1 MLQKCLTTTD
11 KWNRKLR
18 CSCGAS
24 FRKNRWHKN
33 KNKDWSYGYQCY
45 NQLNNGSAKKRREQG
60 LDETGFCDVQMV
72 ADWKL
77 EAMCKYIMEEIWK
90 DRNEAIKQACE
101 ILKECYQIDTERQA
115 ESVVI
120 QKKIEKL
127 KMKIEMLID
136 MRAEGEI
143 SSDEYRSKRKSLD
156 IELEEYEEKLKEQLV
171 IEETPSVLYR

>member
-1 MLQKCLTTTD
+1 
-11 KWNRKLR
+11 
-18 CSCGAS
+18 
-24 FRKNRWHKN
+24 
-33 KNKDWSYGYQCY
+33 
-45 NQLNNGSAKKRREQG
+45 
-60 LDETGFCDVQMV
+60 
-72 ADWKL
+72 
-77 EAMCKYIMEEIWK
+77 MEEIWK

-171 IEETPSVLYR
+171 IEETPSALYC